1 MARRIRIAALAS
13 VAASAALVLVV
24 GGAYYAARQV
34 RPFYEQALRI
44 EPEVLKR
51 GSRELESRATA
62 LYSDARQQ
70 GQWHALFTAEQING
84 WLATQLAANENGE
97 LPANLRDPR
106 VAISPEALTFGFG
119 TTLGGVE
126 TVVSVDATVF
136 LTDEG
141 AVAIRFMSM
150 RAGALPTPVLPFAD
164 RIAALCQEL
173 SLPIRWTQQEGQPV
187 AVVEIQSD
195 PSTEKRQFYIDSIEL
210 GEGELYVAGHTEVGA
225 SARRPLPRIAGTRAN
240 AGPEIEMAEY
250 ELQLT
255 PSDDRSA
262 LTIARR
268 SNGKDPKRGERQNA
282 NPAVIGR

>member
-1 MARRIRIAALAS
+1 
-13 VAASAALVLVV
+13 
-24 GGAYYAARQV
+24 
-34 RPFYEQALRI
+34 
-44 EPEVLKR
+44 LKR

-225 SARRPLPRIAGTRAN
+225 SARRPLPPIAGTRAN